1 MSRYAPMTELKR
13 RRKELGL
20 TQAELAE
27 KAGIAQNT
35 ISGYEAGERF
45 SSRDNLGKLAKA
57 LGCEARDLIQ

>member
-1 MSRYAPMTELKR
+1 MGRYEPMTELKR

-45 SSRDNLGKLAKA
+45 PSRDNLGKLAEA
-57 LGCEARDLIQ
+57 LDCKISELI